1 MVFSR
6 SSRKSIQAAVKVP
19 VEDPYSFASDSD
31 QPPKVEHGA
40 QPAAPHR
47 AASRVRKTCRSA
59 LRAVVDRREVCHS
72 SGRHLV
78 VEEVE
83 SRVALSGAVLSINH
97 RAGGRDLV
105 EAVGTYR
112 VGRSSSLARVLG
124 WGLRGSTSDARPTRA
139 ERRTAELNKTD
150 TWLRAAWPQNLWNP

>member
-1 MVFSR
+1 MALNRQRLIALLHAFGRHV
-6 SSRKSIQAAVKVP
+6 
-19 VEDPYSFASDSD
+19 DP
-31 QPPKVEHGA
+31 
-40 QPAAPHR
+40 
-47 AASRVRKTCRSA
+47 RSA
-59 LRAVVDRREVCHS
+59 QWLTRREVCHS